1 MKTPGVIPKA
11 SGASGSLRDDGIK
24 IAFLGAALLFAL
36 FTQRVGLAEESRAD
50 EGGWVPTPLN
60 PGLQLPH
67 HRDYPYFLAQNVQN
81 PGSVAPTPGSLKPT
95 APKAA
100 PGAQPGKPVRAERK
114 PDKSYLVPAGE
125 VVGFNVLLNRFNY
138 YFIDKEVYG
147 VTYSSVHTNL
157 TSKWV
162 VDTDPFATNQFM
174 HPYQGSVY
182 FGLSRSAGNDF
193 WESLAYSFGGSLI
206 WEIAGE
212 TGLPSINDLVTTSFG
227 GAFLGEPLFRMASLL
242 LEGGGETPGFWRE
255 LGAAVI
261 SPPLGFNRLAFGD
274 RFRTVFDSRDPAVF
288 SYVRLGGSRVERVI
302 GTTASDNV
310 KSDTAVADFHLTY
323 GLPGRNGYK
332 YTRPFDYFDFEF
344 TATTANVFEDIMSRG
359 LLVGKEYTLGG
370 DYAGVWGLYGTYD
383 YIAPQVFRVSST
395 ALSFGTT
402 AQWWVSDSVAL
413 QGTALAGLGYGA
425 AGTIHSTGERD
436 YHYGATPQALLALRL
451 IFGESANLDLMTR
464 SYYVSDVASTENR
477 GSERIFRGDV
487 VFTVHV
493 QGPHAVALKYAYSQR
508 DAHYADTPSQHQSV
522 ATASLFYTYI
532 FGGAKGVN
540 NFGAVMRHSTDQVP
554 IAP

>member
-1 MKTPGVIPKA
+1 MTP
-11 SGASGSLRDDGIK
+11 
-24 IAFLGAALLFAL
+24 
-36 FTQRVGLAEESRAD
+36 RVGLAETSEAELD
-50 EGGWVPTPLN
+50 GWVPTPLN

-67 HRDYPYFLAQNVQN
+67 HRYYRYLLAQSVQD
-81 PGSVAPTPGSLKPT
+81 PGSVAPTPGSLAPT
-95 APKAA
+95 APEAA

-114 PDKSYLVPAGE
+114 PDKSYLVPAVE
-125 VVGFNVLLNRFNY
+125 VVGFNILLNRFNY
-138 YFIDKEVYG
+138 YFIDKAVYG

-182 FGLSRSAGNDF
+182 FGLARSAGNDF
-193 WESLAYSFGGSLI
+193 WESLAYSFGGSLL

-212 TGLPSINDLVTTSFG
+212 TGLPSINDLVTTTFG

-242 LEGGGETPGFWRE
+242 LEGGGEEPGFWRE

-261 SPPLGFNRLAFGD
+261 SPPLGFNRLVFGD
-274 RFRTVFDSRDPAVF
+274 RFKAVFDSRDAAVF
-288 SYVRLGGSRVERVI
+288 SYVRLGASRIDHLTGDAESQNIRREAAIV
-302 GTTASDNV
+302 DY
-310 KSDTAVADFHLTY
+310 HLTY
-323 GLPGRNGYK
+323 GLPGRNGYT

-344 TATTANVFEDIMSRG
+344 TATTANKFEDIMSRG

-395 ALSFGTT
+395 ALSLGTT

-413 QGTALAGLGYGA
+413 QGTVLGGLGYGA
-425 AGTIHSTGERD
+425 AGTIQGSGERD
-436 YHYGATPQALLALRL
+436 YHYGATPQTLLALRL
-451 IFGESANLDLMTR
+451 IFGESANLDLMAR
-464 SYYVSDVASTENR
+464 SYYVSNVASTENR
-477 GSERIFRGDV
+477 GTERIFRGDV
-487 VFTVHV
+487 VFTARVH
-493 QGPHAVALKYAYSQR
+493 GPHAVAVKYAYSQR
-508 DAHYADTPSQHQSV
+508 DAHYTDIPPTHQSV
-522 ATASLFYTYI
+522 ASVSLFYTYI

-540 NFGAVMRHSTDQVP
+540 NFGAVMRHSTDQP
-554 IAP
+554 IPEDPGSPPRG